1 MLELANAVLEITG
14 SSSTIEHRALPQ
26 DDPKQ
31 RQPNID
37 LARREL
43 GWEPT
48 IALRAGLERTVEY
61 FRGVLEPMLRRG
73 CDDGRGGDGL
83 RPLAASDT
91 PAVASDCRSRPG
103 FRILA
108 WQDGVL

>member
-1 MLELANAVLEITG
+1 MDDLIDGMIRLMNTDHEVTGPINVGNPGEFTMLELANAVLEITG
-14 SSSTIEHRALPQ
+14 GTSEIEYRPLPQ

-48 IALRAGLERTVEY
+48 VALRPGLERTIEY
-61 FRGVLEPMLRRG
+61 FRGVLA
-73 CDDGRGGDGL
+73 D
-83 RPLAASDT
+83 A
-91 PAVASDCRSRPG
+91 
-103 FRILA
+103 
-108 WQDGVL
+108 

>member
-1 MLELANAVLEITG
+1 MNLGNPREFSMLELAEQVRLQIPGG
-14 SSSTIEHRALPQ
+14 SELVFEPLPV

-48 IALRAGLERTVEY
+48 VALRPGLERTIEY
-61 FRGVLEPMLRRG
+61 FRGVL
-73 CDDGRGGDGL
+73 
-83 RPLAASDT
+83 ATA
-91 PAVASDCRSRPG
+91 
-103 FRILA
+103 
-108 WQDGVL
+108 

>member
-14 SSSTIEHRALPQ
+14 STSTIEHRELPQ

-61 FRGVLEPMLRRG
+61 FRGVLET
-73 CDDGRGGDGL
+73 D
-83 RPLAASDT
+83 
-91 PAVASDCRSRPG
+91 VAERVR
-103 FRILA
+103 
-108 WQDGVL
+108 